1 MNRQHVTFVVLTL
14 LVCVYLSDF
23 LKKIA
28 VSVLLKISLAL
39 TAAMFWALRVPVA
52 YRGYVMNLNHLTV
65 EISEGCS
72 GIRSLMPMIII
83 ALAAAYLYLKT
94 IRSQI
99 FLLTIAMALVIVMNS
114 VRIVTLTLLGA
125 YVDRSFLTGALHG
138 EGSLIFFLLSMLT
151 LAPFLFALARGER
164 KLLFNTFE
172 NEPSRSA
179 S

>member
-1 MNRQHVTFVVLTL
+1 VTRQHVTLGVLTL
-14 LVCVYLSDF
+14 LLCVYLSGF
-23 LKKIA
+23 LKQIA

-39 TAAMFWALRVPVA
+39 TAALFWALRVPVE
-52 YRGYVMNLNHLTV
+52 YRGHIMNLNHLTV

-94 IRSQI
+94 ARSQVFFI
-99 FLLTIAMALVIVMNS
+99 GIAMVLTIVMNS

-125 YVDRSFLTGALHG
+125 YVDPSFLMGALHG
-138 EGSLIFFLLSMLT
+138 EGSLVFFLLSMVL
-151 LAPFLFALARGER
+151 LAPIMLLLTRGER
-164 KLLFNTFE
+164 ELGTLETA
-172 NEPSRSA
+172 PSRSV

>member
-1 MNRQHVTFVVLTL
+1 VTRQHVTFVVLTL
-14 LVCVYLSDF
+14 LLCVYLSDF

-39 TAAMFWALRVPVA
+39 TAVLFWALRVPVD
-52 YRGYVMNLNHLTV
+52 YRGHVMNLNHLTV

-94 IRSQI
+94 TRSQI
-99 FLLTIAMALVIVMNS
+99 FFITIAMVLTIVMNS

-125 YVDRSFLTGALHG
+125 YVDPSFLTGALHG
-138 EGSLIFFLLSMLT
+138 EGSLIFFLLSMVV
-151 LAPFLFALARGER
+151 LAPIMLALARSER
-164 KLLFNTFE
+164 ELSTFE
-172 NEPSRSA
+172 TAPARSV